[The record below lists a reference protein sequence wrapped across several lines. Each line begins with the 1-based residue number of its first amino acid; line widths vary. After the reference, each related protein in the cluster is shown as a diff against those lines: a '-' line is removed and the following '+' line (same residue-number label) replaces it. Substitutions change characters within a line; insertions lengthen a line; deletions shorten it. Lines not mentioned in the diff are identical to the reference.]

1 MDKKFY
7 CSAKWQE
14 LFLFLN
20 SGMTNSCHHPLP
32 HKIPLE
38 ELEKNIFALH
48 NTKHKMEMQ
57 ELLLRGERPKE
68 CHMCWHIEDAD
79 PTAVSDRMQ
88 KNETW
93 SNALPHRVDPN
104 HIPKF
109 IEVIFDNLC
118 NLNCSYCDSGQS
130 SSWAKEL
137 EKNGGF
143 DLETDYRNLY
153 QKVHL
158 KPGSTDEHYI
168 KAWFE
173 WWPMIKDHI
182 EVLKFS
188 GGEPLTSPNVQ
199 KTIGS
204 IGDAKNL
211 KLNFNSNLTFD
222 KKYLDNIIKISH
234 KFKEIKI
241 SASIDATGDIAE
253 FARAGLNFKT
263 FNDNIDYWCKN
274 SDNNSKLSLQSTMN
288 IFNIWGFA
296 DLLDYYVSLKEKY
309 NDKVVEIYHTVVRF
323 PEFQSVLNLPL
334 ELRKELS
341 HEIRDRSKRFFKIAD
356 QKSINYTN
364 KILSYLESTAKPFYN
379 LDQNKL
385 KNDLITFIKRY
396 EIMAKKTVDSVYPKN
411 FLEYLKN
418 PPKEIS

>member
-38 ELEKNIFALH
+38 ELEQNIFALH
-48 NTKHKMEMQ
+48 NTKHKMKMQ
-57 ELLLRGERPKE
+57 DLLLKGERPKE

-79 PTAVSDRMQ
+79 PNAISDRMQ
-88 KNETW
+88 KNKTW
-93 SNALPHRVDPN
+93 SNSLPTKVDPN

-137 EKNGGF
+137 QKNGGF
-143 DLETDYRNLY
+143 NLETDYRNLY
-153 QKVHL
+153 QKIHL
-158 KPGSTDEHYI
+158 KPGSTDDHYI

-182 EVLKFS
+182 ETLKFS

-199 KTIGS
+199 KTIKS

-211 KLNFNSNLTFD
+211 SLNFNSNLTFD
-222 KKYLDNIIKISH
+222 KKYLDNIIEISN
-234 KFKEIKI
+234 KFKRVKI

-253 FARAGLNFKT
+253 FARAGLDFKI

-274 SDNNSKLSLQSTMN
+274 SHNNSKLSLQSTMN
-288 IFNIWGFA
+288 IFNIWGFS
-296 DLLDYYVSLKEKY
+296 DLLEYYVSLKENY
-309 NDKVVEIYHTVVRF
+309 NNKMVGIYHTVVRF

-341 HEIRDRSKRFFKIAD
+341 HEIRDKSKRFFELAD
-356 QKSINYTN
+356 QKSVNYTN
-364 KILSYLESTAKPFYN
+364 KVLSYLESTAKPFYD

-396 EIMAKKTVDSVYPKN
+396 EIMAKKTVESVYPKK
-411 FLEYLKN
+411 FIEYLKY
-418 PPKEIS
+418 